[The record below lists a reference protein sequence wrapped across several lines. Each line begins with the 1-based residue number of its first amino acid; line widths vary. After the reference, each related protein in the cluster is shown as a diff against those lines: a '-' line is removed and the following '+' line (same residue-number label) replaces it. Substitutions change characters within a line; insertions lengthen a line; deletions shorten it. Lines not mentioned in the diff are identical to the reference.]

1 MKMFSTKSACLDYIY
16 RNNLDAIPMAVYGE
30 DDGEI
35 LGWYVYY
42 VD

>member
-1 MKMFSTKSACLDYIY
+1 MKMFSTKGLCADYIN
-16 RNNLDAIPMAVYGE
+16 RNNLNAIPMAVYGE

-35 LGWYVYY
+35 IGWYVYY